1 MTKVIT
7 TINEMQSI
15 VKQHQREGK
24 TIGFV
29 PTMGALH
36 DGHLTMMKQSV
47 SENDLT
53 VISIFVN
60 PLQFGPNEDF
70 DAYPRQLDDDVA
82 AVKKLQVDYVFHP
95 SVDEM
100 YPEELGIHLKVGH
113 LAQVLEGA
121 QRPGHFEGVVTVVNK
136 LFNIVQPDY
145 AYFGK
150 KDAQQ
155 LAIVEKMVKDFN
167 LPVHVIGIDI
177 VREKDGLA
185 KSSRNIY
192 LTSEER
198 REAKHLYQ
206 SLRLAKNLYEAGERD
221 SNEIISQIA
230 AYLNKNISGYIDD
243 LGIYSYPNLI
253 QQSKIHGR
261 IFISLAVKFSKAR
274 LIDNIII
281 GALHDGHLTMMK
293 QSVSENDLT
302 VISIFVNPLQFG
314 PNEDFDAYPRQLDDD
329 VAAVKKLQVDY
340 VFHPSVDEM
349 YPEELGIHL
358 KVGHLAQVLEGAQ
371 RPGHFE
377 GVVTVVNKLFNIVQP
392 DYAYF
397 GKKDAQQ
404 LAIVEKMV
412 KDFNLPVHVIGIDIV
427 REKDGLA
434 KSSRNIYLT
443 SEERRE
449 AKHLYQ
455 SLRLAKN
462 LYEAGERDSNEIIS
476 QIAAYLNKNISG
488 YIDDLGIYSYPN
500 LIQQSKIHGRIF
512 ISLAVKFSKARLID
526 NIIIGD
532 DYID

>member
-60 PLQFGPNEDF
+60 PLQFG
-70 DAYPRQLDDDVA
+70 L
-82 AVKKLQVDYVFHP
+82 
-95 SVDEM
+95 
-100 YPEELGIHLKVGH
+100 
-113 LAQVLEGA
+113 
-121 QRPGHFEGVVTVVNK
+121 
-136 LFNIVQPDY
+136 
-145 AYFGK
+145 
-150 KDAQQ
+150 
-155 LAIVEKMVKDFN
+155 
-167 LPVHVIGIDI
+167 
-177 VREKDGLA
+177 
-185 KSSRNIY
+185 
-192 LTSEER
+192 
-198 REAKHLYQ
+198 
-206 SLRLAKNLYEAGERD
+206 
-221 SNEIISQIA
+221 
-230 AYLNKNISGYIDD
+230 
-243 LGIYSYPNLI
+243 
-253 QQSKIHGR
+253 
-261 IFISLAVKFSKAR
+261 
-274 LIDNIII
+274 
-281 GALHDGHLTMMK
+281 
-293 QSVSENDLT
+293 
-302 VISIFVNPLQFG
+302 
-314 PNEDFDAYPRQLDDD
+314 NEDFDAYPRQLDDD

>member
-60 PLQFGPNEDF
+60 PLQFG
-70 DAYPRQLDDDVA
+70 
-82 AVKKLQVDYVFHP
+82 
-95 SVDEM
+95 S
-100 YPEELGIHLKVGH
+100 
-113 LAQVLEGA
+113 
-121 QRPGHFEGVVTVVNK
+121 
-136 LFNIVQPDY
+136 
-145 AYFGK
+145 
-150 KDAQQ
+150 
-155 LAIVEKMVKDFN
+155 
-167 LPVHVIGIDI
+167 
-177 VREKDGLA
+177 
-185 KSSRNIY
+185 
-192 LTSEER
+192 
-198 REAKHLYQ
+198 
-206 SLRLAKNLYEAGERD
+206 
-221 SNEIISQIA
+221 
-230 AYLNKNISGYIDD
+230 
-243 LGIYSYPNLI
+243 
-253 QQSKIHGR
+253 
-261 IFISLAVKFSKAR
+261 
-274 LIDNIII
+274 
-281 GALHDGHLTMMK
+281 
-293 QSVSENDLT
+293 
-302 VISIFVNPLQFG
+302 
-314 PNEDFDAYPRQLDDD
+314 NEDFDAYPRQLDDD

>member
-155 LAIVEKMVKDFN
+155 LAIVEKKVKDFN

-243 LGIYSYPNLI
+243 LGIY
-253 QQSKIHGR
+253 
-261 IFISLAVKFSKAR
+261 
-274 LIDNIII
+274 
-281 GALHDGHLTMMK
+281 T
-293 QSVSENDLT
+293 
-302 VISIFVNPLQFG
+302 
-314 PNEDFDAYPRQLDDD
+314 
-329 VAAVKKLQVDY
+329 
-340 VFHPSVDEM
+340 
-349 YPEELGIHL
+349 
-358 KVGHLAQVLEGAQ
+358 
-371 RPGHFE
+371 
-377 GVVTVVNKLFNIVQP
+377 
-392 DYAYF
+392 
-397 GKKDAQQ
+397 
-404 LAIVEKMV
+404 
-412 KDFNLPVHVIGIDIV
+412 
-427 REKDGLA
+427 
-434 KSSRNIYLT
+434 
-443 SEERRE
+443 
-449 AKHLYQ
+449 
-455 SLRLAKN
+455 
-462 LYEAGERDSNEIIS
+462 
-476 QIAAYLNKNISG
+476 
-488 YIDDLGIYSYPN
+488 YPN

>member
-7 TINEMQSI
+7 KINEMQSI
-15 VKQHQREGK
+15 VKQYQREGK

-47 SENDLT
+47 NENDLT

-70 DAYPRQLDDDVA
+70 DAYPRQLDDDVD
-82 AVKKLQVDYVFHP
+82 AVKKLKVDYVFHP

-100 YPEELGIHLKVGH
+100 YPEELGVHLKVGH

-192 LTSEER
+192 LTS
-198 REAKHLYQ
+198 
-206 SLRLAKNLYEAGERD
+206 D
-221 SNEIISQIA
+221 
-230 AYLNKNISGYIDD
+230 
-243 LGIYSYPNLI
+243 
-253 QQSKIHGR
+253 
-261 IFISLAVKFSKAR
+261 
-274 LIDNIII
+274 
-281 GALHDGHLTMMK
+281 
-293 QSVSENDLT
+293 
-302 VISIFVNPLQFG
+302 
-314 PNEDFDAYPRQLDDD
+314 
-329 VAAVKKLQVDY
+329 
-340 VFHPSVDEM
+340 
-349 YPEELGIHL
+349 
-358 KVGHLAQVLEGAQ
+358 
-371 RPGHFE
+371 
-377 GVVTVVNKLFNIVQP
+377 
-392 DYAYF
+392 
-397 GKKDAQQ
+397 
-404 LAIVEKMV
+404 
-412 KDFNLPVHVIGIDIV
+412 
-427 REKDGLA
+427 
-434 KSSRNIYLT
+434 
-443 SEERRE
+443 ERRE

>member
-121 QRPGHFEGVVTVVNK
+121 QRPGHFEG
-136 LFNIVQPDY
+136 F
-145 AYFGK
+145 
-150 KDAQQ
+150 
-155 LAIVEKMVKDFN
+155 
-167 LPVHVIGIDI
+167 
-177 VREKDGLA
+177 
-185 KSSRNIY
+185 
-192 LTSEER
+192 
-198 REAKHLYQ
+198 
-206 SLRLAKNLYEAGERD
+206 
-221 SNEIISQIA
+221 
-230 AYLNKNISGYIDD
+230 
-243 LGIYSYPNLI
+243 
-253 QQSKIHGR
+253 
-261 IFISLAVKFSKAR
+261 
-274 LIDNIII
+274 
-281 GALHDGHLTMMK
+281 
-293 QSVSENDLT
+293 
-302 VISIFVNPLQFG
+302 
-314 PNEDFDAYPRQLDDD
+314 
-329 VAAVKKLQVDY
+329 
-340 VFHPSVDEM
+340 
-349 YPEELGIHL
+349 
-358 KVGHLAQVLEGAQ
+358 
-371 RPGHFE
+371 
-377 GVVTVVNKLFNIVQP
+377 VTVVNKLFNIVQP

>member
-7 TINEMQSI
+7 KINEMQSI
-15 VKQHQREGK
+15 VKQYQREGK

-198 REAKHLYQ
+198 KEAKHLYQ

-221 SNEIISQIA
+221 SNEII
-230 AYLNKNISGYIDD
+230 G
-243 LGIYSYPNLI
+243 
-253 QQSKIHGR
+253 
-261 IFISLAVKFSKAR
+261 
-274 LIDNIII
+274 
-281 GALHDGHLTMMK
+281 
-293 QSVSENDLT
+293 
-302 VISIFVNPLQFG
+302 
-314 PNEDFDAYPRQLDDD
+314 
-329 VAAVKKLQVDY
+329 
-340 VFHPSVDEM
+340 
-349 YPEELGIHL
+349 
-358 KVGHLAQVLEGAQ
+358 
-371 RPGHFE
+371 
-377 GVVTVVNKLFNIVQP
+377 
-392 DYAYF
+392 
-397 GKKDAQQ
+397 
-404 LAIVEKMV
+404 
-412 KDFNLPVHVIGIDIV
+412 
-427 REKDGLA
+427 
-434 KSSRNIYLT
+434 
-443 SEERRE
+443 
-449 AKHLYQ
+449 
-455 SLRLAKN
+455 
-462 LYEAGERDSNEIIS
+462 